1 MRSSTEG
8 SVTTGTTAMR
18 LHYYPET
25 DSLYIDLNSRPGT
38 DVIEVADG
46 LVVDVDTDG
55 NVVGIDIEHASRLLD
70 LGTLETEGLPVQ
82 SAGG

>member
-1 MRSSTEG
+1 MK
-8 SVTTGTTAMR
+8 
-18 LHYYPET
+18 LHYYAET

-38 DVIEVADG
+38 EAIEIVDG
-46 LVVDVDTDG
+46 LVVDVDSEG

-70 LGTLETEGLPVQ
+70 LKTLETEGLPLT

>member
-1 MRSSTEG
+1 MK
-8 SVTTGTTAMR
+8 
-18 LHYYPET
+18 LLYYAET
-25 DSLYIDLNSRPGT
+25 DSLYIHLNSRPGT

-46 LVVDVDTDG
+46 LVVDIDSDG

-70 LGTLETEGLPVQ
+70 LRTLEAEGLPLQ